1 VNTVKSQYNNINSI
15 QQHNNKIKTINV
27 SIVLIIV
34 HCKTTTYGKIT
45 LKSMLLNIDIL
56 HIRLFQNLFNHNYLL
71 HFLLFSFSFSSSLL
85 SCPS

>member
-1 VNTVKSQYNNINSI
+1 VNTVKSQYNNIISI

-45 LKSMLLNIDIL
+45 LKSMSLNIDIL
-56 HIRLFQNLFNHNYLL
+56 HIKLFQNLFNHNYLL
-71 HFLLFSFSFSSSLL
+71 HFLLFSFSFSSSSS